1 MDEKEVFPFLRG
13 AGDDSDAS
21 SGGRAIGEEVYDTD
35 GNVATDRTLVG
46 DIDGR
51 ETTLGALRDYVAQ
64 DAAYYITRDAAGN
77 AFETYAQ
84 LAAATTY
91 YSGGEVRIPTR
102 NDYCVVL
109 TDETHGGAE
118 WRYVYA
124 VAEGETSGVWQP
136 QYPIDTVVPSDAAPV
151 IAGTANAGS
160 LDSYSRGDHVHPAET
175 KVVAY
180 RLPDNCF
187 PITYED
193 STLPSD
199 QQNRTITSNDGIRF
213 EFNSTSNIVTLHDIA
228 SEAAGGYEYGF
239 SSFSASTLK
248 WSQKDAPIE
257 NLKFNNTASTENTW
271 PVLEKDTVFVRG
283 VQVANEADVAG
294 LAPLASP
301 AFTGMPTAPDPS
313 LDSPSSQ
320 IANLKYVNELVDTE
334 SPLVARSFTAA
345 PSGTEG
351 DGNGSVIFFKPSYLG
366 MASGDRFK
374 EFIVQTRSDASQ
386 SSSKPAVYARL
397 RRFSDKAV
405 LAHSNKV
412 AWPGAP
418 NIEVCFTFAAS
429 VVLPNADNVYYIDFV
444 TEPDDNPSSD
454 YSSLLMGLGLYNYG
468 ANNDGL
474 YFQRK
479 NLVPKITVHY
489 YSWAS
494 DLVTTSRTVN
504 GQPLSSDV
512 MLDASDVDALS
523 LTNGGTVNADVTV
536 VGSVTSNSAVIKGA
550 NDETATITKAGIT
563 VSGTQETVSL
573 FPAEGIDAADEP
585 NVLAR
590 KQDITWAN
598 LPDKPPIPAAQ
609 VQSDWDESDS
619 DADSFILNKPDFD
632 AKLDSTA
639 AAPEFDA
646 TKPYVVGDYV
656 TYYGGLYVCKEA
668 HPAGAWNP
676 THFDLT
682 DMTTPDATLDVTSQG
697 ALRVVSADGTIL
709 WQQGYN
715 LKTTSLTDDDS
726 DATNGITIDLSNE
739 AVNYYAFAKDYTG
752 EVTIALPAR
761 TTGKVSD
768 FILDVSNAATATA
781 FSATTDYAV
790 NDRVLYGGA
799 IYYCSTAHSAGAW
812 NSSDFTLVYSA
823 FSSAATSYAVGALV
837 VYNNK
842 LWKCTVALDKSGDPA
857 WDGSWTGEANWE
869 TAHFTLDMTNNSFVV
884 ADGDNLDDMTS
895 ITVGELSEFYFTLT
909 AFQLGSNPTY
919 KVVKQVVVD
928 ATEVAA

>member
-84 LAAATTY
+84 LAATTTY

-109 TDETHGGAE
+109 ADETHGGSE

-124 VAEGETSGVWQP
+124 VAEGETSGEWQA
-136 QYPIDTVVPSDAAPV
+136 QYPIETNDYEALSNKPQINGVELSGNQTAAELGVATPGDLADAIAPDFSTIATYAVGQLVNYEGTVY
-151 IAGTANAGS
+151 ICTTAVTNPGDWTGS
-160 LDSYSRGDHVHPAET
+160 ANWS
-175 KVVAY
+175 
-180 RLPDNCF
+180 
-187 PITYED
+187 
-193 STLPSD
+193 
-199 QQNRTITSNDGIRF
+199 TSNATVQDAINAIDVSSQITGKI
-213 EFNSTSNIVTLHDIA
+213 NSTSIAPDFDADEPYVDGTYVTHLGVLYKLTADHAVGTTWENTSKEPAVVMEPDATLGIVNGHLQVKNSQGVVIWQETPAPVTKVNNKTGDVTL
-228 SEAAGGYEYGF
+228 
-239 SSFSASTLK
+239 
-248 WSQKDAPIE
+248 Q
-257 NLKFNNTASTENTW
+257 
-271 PVLEKDTVFVRG
+271 
-283 VQVANEADVAG
+283 
-294 LAPLASP
+294 
-301 AFTGMPTAPDPS
+301 
-313 LDSPSSQ
+313 
-320 IANLKYVNELVDTE
+320 
-334 SPLVARSFTAA
+334 
-345 PSGTEG
+345 
-351 DGNGSVIFFKPSYLG
+351 
-366 MASGDRFK
+366 
-374 EFIVQTRSDASQ
+374 
-386 SSSKPAVYARL
+386 
-397 RRFSDKAV
+397 
-405 LAHSNKV
+405 
-412 AWPGAP
+412 
-418 NIEVCFTFAAS
+418 
-429 VVLPNADNVYYIDFV
+429 
-444 TEPDDNPSSD
+444 
-454 YSSLLMGLGLYNYG
+454 
-468 ANNDGL
+468 
-474 YFQRK
+474 
-479 NLVPKITVHY
+479 
-489 YSWAS
+489 
-494 DLVTTSRTVN
+494 
-504 GQPLSSDV
+504 
-512 MLDASDVDALS
+512 ASDVDALS
-523 LTNGGTVNADVTV
+523 LTNGGTVNANVTV

-550 NDETATITKAGIT
+550 NNETATITKAGVT

-573 FPAEGIDAADEP
+573 FPAEGIAAADEP

-598 LPDKPPIPAAQ
+598 LPDKPTIPAAQ
-609 VQSDWDESDS
+609 VQADWDESDSDAASYIQNKPLIPGPQVQADWDESDS
-619 DADSFILNKPDFD
+619 DADSFILNKPDFE

-812 NSSDFTLVYSA
+812 SSSDFTLVYSA

-869 TAHFTLDMTNNSFVV
+869 TAHFTLDMTNNSFIV

-928 ATEVAA
+928 ATEVSA